1 MNSLVKDPSRIS
13 IAMIGILP
21 DNAHPYSWS
30 AAINGFD
37 QAEMAQ
43 CPEPV
48 VFEYLSAEPAE
59 NIGIPGVQVTHIW
72 SADADSARQVAK
84 AALIPNVLTNP
95 EDAIGVVDAVIIP
108 TDIGSDHL
116 EMARPFVQAGLPI
129 FIDKPLSDRAD
140 HLEQFINWHLQGAH
154 IQSGSVLRFATEFI
168 ECGKRMAE
176 VGKLRLV
183 TMTMVKSWERYGMH
197 AAEAVYPF
205 LRPGGWTSVVNTGT
219 EIANIVHVSHEDGVE
234 VVLSLIDDMFGSA
247 GCLGLYGVEG
257 SINSKFCDRYSA
269 VKSQLTSF
277 VSYLKTGIPSVP
289 FSETIEIVRIIIAGS
304 RSRAENGRRVMLSE
318 IGSAGGDFEHV

>member
-1 MNSLVKDPSRIS
+1 MNPLVKDPMRIR
-13 IAMIGILP
+13 IAMIGTLP

-37 QAEMAQ
+37 EEEMAK

-59 NIGIPGVQVTHIW
+59 NIGITGARVTHIW
-72 SADADSARQVAK
+72 SADADSAGQVAK
-84 AALIPNVLTNP
+84 ASLIPNVLTHP

-116 EMARPFVQAGLPI
+116 EMARPFIEAGLPV
-129 FIDKPLSDRAD
+129 FIDKPLTDNVD
-140 HLEQFINWHLQGAH
+140 DLEQFIDWHLHGAH
-154 IQSGSVLRFATEFI
+154 IQSGSVVRFAVEFL
-168 ECGKRMAE
+168 ECRERMAE
-176 VGKLRLV
+176 LGKLRLA

-205 LRPGGWTSVVNTGT
+205 LRPGGWASVVNTGS
-219 EIANIVHVSHEDGVE
+219 EGANIVHVTHEDGVD
-234 VVLSLIDDMFGSA
+234 VVLALIDDIFGSA
-247 GCLGLYGVEG
+247 GCLALYGTAG
-257 SINSKFCDRYSA
+257 SINSKFSNRYSA
-269 VKSQLTSF
+269 VKTQLTSF
-277 VSYLKTGIPSVP
+277 VSYLRTGIPSVP
-289 FSETIEIVRIIIAGS
+289 FSETIEVVKIVIAGS

-318 IGSAGGDFEHV
+318 IGSAGRH